1 MQHLAMIM
9 DGNRRW
15 AKKQGFST
23 VYQRKE
29 VIQSVR
35 TAARFCIKK
44 GIRYLSL
51 YMTSLE
57 NAQQRSRAVLNAI
70 FDVTVKTCKNEVDE
84 LIKQGIRIRFV
95 GERSVYPEH
104 VKAAIDEI
112 ETSTASQT
120 KLTMS
125 LLFFYGAQQEI
136 VSAAKRVAIKV
147 QNGEISPDQIDEQTL
162 EASMWMGAVPRPD
175 LIIRTGAQNRVRL
188 SNFLLFQ
195 AAYSE
200 LQFIDPYW
208 PELSEDTLEQ
218 CLTNYHSAVRN
229 VGS

>member
-15 AKKQGFST
+15 AKKQGFQT

-29 VIQSVR
+29 VTQSVR
-35 TAARFCIKK
+35 TATSFCIKK
-44 GIRYLSL
+44 GIKYLSL

-70 FDVTVKTCKNEVDE
+70 FDVTVQTCKNEVKE
-84 LIKQGIRIRFV
+84 LVKQGIRVRFV
-95 GERSVYPEH
+95 GERSLYPEH
-104 VKAAIDEI
+104 VKDAIDEI
-112 ETSTASQT
+112 EKTTGGETQ
-120 KLTMS
+120 LTLS
-125 LLFFYGAQQEI
+125 LLFFYGGQQEI

-147 QNGEISPDQIDEQTL
+147 QNGEISPDQIDERVL
-162 EASMWMGAVPRPD
+162 EDSMWMGAVPRPD
-175 LIIRTGAQNRVRL
+175 LIIRTGARDRMRL

-200 LQFIDPYW
+200 LQFIDSFW
-208 PELSEDTLEQ
+208 PELSEKILEQ
-218 CLTNYHSAVRN
+218 CLTDYHLAARN
-229 VGS
+229 VGR